1 MLESEVDE
9 LSKSKVETDIR
20 LETII
25 VKADR
30 FEQEAEQLRR
40 LLQQS
45 MEERKQMVQQY
56 SSKFQQS
63 EQQREDS
70 EKRLES
76 EKQGMYS

>member
-30 FEQEAEQLRR
+30 FEQGAEQLRR

-56 SSKFQQS
+56 SRKFQQS